1 MTLGIQDIVEVRAQI
16 TPRGAGGREFGRT
29 LLFTTDPTLDAGA
42 GRVRVFASM
51 DEVARTFAADS
62 GPYQAAQVYFSQVPY
77 PRNLVIGRWINT
89 RESARLTGG
98 IPRALE
104 QITGSPTVVR
114 GSGIVA
120 SLDTFHGRATVLTGA
135 GMVSDLVNFY
145 GRATVLTG
153 AGTVADLVNFHGRAT
168 VLTGA
173 GTVAD
178 LVNFHGRATV
188 LTGAGTVADL
198 VNFHGRATVLT
209 GTGTVADLVNF
220 HGRSTVLTGT
230 GTVADLVNFHGRSTV
245 LTGTGTVADLVNF
258 YGRATVLTGTGTV
271 ASLTTLQGI
280 TSGTVTFLGQTVTGL
295 DFSSDT
301 DLDGV
306 ASTLQAALRATS
318 ATSLDEVEVA
328 YDSTAS
334 AFVVTLPLDSS
345 TGVVPTASAAFT
357 GDDADELGLDTATIV
372 NGVDAIVSGT
382 VTFLSQSLT
391 GLDFSAVTDYDDVA
405 SVLQTA
411 LRATSSTDLDN
422 VEVAYDST
430 ASAFVVTLPL
440 DSSTGVVPT
449 ASAAFTG
456 TESDELGLDTATIVN
471 GVDAIV
477 SGTVTFL
484 SQSLTGLD
492 FSAVTDY
499 DDVASVLQTALRATS
514 STDLDNVEVDYDGSL
529 FVVTLPLD
537 SSGVVPTASAAFTG
551 DDADELGLDTATIIN
566 GVDAIK
572 SGTVTFL
579 SQTLTGLDFSSVTDY
594 DDVAST
600 LQAALRATS
609 STDLDNVEVAYDS
622 TASAFVVTL
631 PLDSSTGVV
640 PTASAAFTGT
650 ESDELGL
657 DTATIVNGV
666 DAIVSGT
673 VTFLSQSLTEL
684 DFSAVTDY
692 DDVASVLQ
700 TALRA
705 TSSTDLDNVE
715 VDYDGSLFVV
725 TLPLDSSGVVPTA
738 SAAFTGDDADELGL
752 DTATIVNGVDAIVSG
767 TVTFLS
773 QSLTGLDFSA
783 VTDYDDVASVLQDAL
798 RAASVTALA
807 SVEVAYQGGVFVVI
821 IPLDS
826 QGAATSVSGA
836 FTGDNADEL
845 GLDTATIVDGVS
857 SIQSGTVTFLSQTL
871 TGLDFSAVTDYDGVA
886 SALQTALRA
895 TSATS
900 LDEVEVAYD
909 SDASVFV
916 VTIPLDS
923 NGAATS
929 VSAAF
934 TGSESD
940 ELGLDTATIVD
951 GVSAIQSGSVTLL
964 DETFSGLD
972 FSSVTDYDDV
982 ASVLQTA
989 LRGATGT
996 TLDDVE
1002 VAYDSDASAFV
1013 VTIPLAADGSATAV
1027 TAAFTGATADE
1038 VGLDTVTIE
1047 DGIDTITVGS
1057 VTFHGASLTG
1067 LDLSSVAGYDDVA
1080 AVVQNALRGSSVA
1093 TLDAVEV
1100 EHDGSQFVLTLPLGL
1115 DGSATEVTE
1124 AFTGDTADELGL
1136 DTVDITAG
1144 VDGIGAG
1151 SLTWHGSSI
1160 SVDFTGAVSYD
1171 DVASTLQTA
1180 LRAVRAA
1187 ARADLRSATVEF
1199 DPVGFFRV
1207 RLGFDSTSGDPYA
1220 INGFMADDAQEP
1232 ASALGL
1238 DSTSGGGIVRGQAS
1252 EPIEDAMDAISG
1264 LDDGWY
1270 FVTVDSSITASA
1282 DLLSLS
1288 RWVQAKAHML
1298 ALDVVDEGVLT
1309 PNESTSLAAQL
1320 SALEQQRTFLVWSRT
1335 RDGKALSL
1343 AGRLSSVNFDGQNAL
1358 ITPKFKSL
1366 PGTTPDIVTTA
1377 QKEELDRKWVGYYTR
1392 FGPDA
1397 IFAEGWTQ
1405 AGDWID
1411 VRYWLDWITK
1421 AIQTEVYNLLR
1432 QHPTRVPQTAEGL
1445 ASIEAAIERVCEA
1458 GRRNGGIAP
1467 GRVSEAVANDIRLAS
1482 NNPAFEGFLP
1492 TGYLVVIGSIADQL
1506 QIDRDARRSPTIR
1519 VWLKGSGAM
1528 HHVTIGL
1535 VFTG

>member
-89 RESARLTGG
+89 REPARLTGG
-98 IPRALE
+98 SPSALE
-104 QITGSPTVVR
+104 QITGTPTVVR
-114 GSGIVA
+114 GSGTVA
-120 SLDTFHGRATVLTGA
+120 SLDTFHGRATVLTGT
-135 GMVSDLVNFY
+135 GMVADLVNFL

-153 AGTVADLVNFHGRAT
+153 T
-168 VLTGA
+168 
-173 GTVAD
+173 
-178 LVNFHGRATV
+178 
-188 LTGAGTVADL
+188 GTVADL

-220 HGRSTVLTGT
+220 HGRATVVTGT
-230 GTVADLVNFHGRSTV
+230 GTVADLVNFHGR
-245 LTGTGTVADLVNF
+245 
-258 YGRATVLTGTGTV
+258 ATVVTGTGTV

-280 TSGTVTFLGQTVTGL
+280 TSGTVTFLGQTLTGL

-306 ASTLQAALRATS
+306 ASTLQ
-318 ATSLDEVEVA
+318 
-328 YDSTAS
+328 
-334 AFVVTLPLDSS
+334 
-345 TGVVPTASAAFT
+345 
-357 GDDADELGLDTATIV
+357 
-372 NGVDAIVSGT
+372 
-382 VTFLSQSLT
+382 
-391 GLDFSAVTDYDDVA
+391 
-405 SVLQTA
+405 TA

-422 VEVAYDST
+422 A
-430 ASAFVVTLPL
+430 
-440 DSSTGVVPT
+440 
-449 ASAAFTG
+449 
-456 TESDELGLDTATIVN
+456 
-471 GVDAIV
+471 
-477 SGTVTFL
+477 
-484 SQSLTGLD
+484 
-492 FSAVTDY
+492 
-499 DDVASVLQTALRATS
+499 
-514 STDLDNVEVDYDGSL
+514 EVDYDSA
-529 FVVTLPLD
+529 
-537 SSGVVPTASAAFTG
+537 ASA
-551 DDADELGLDTATIIN
+551 
-566 GVDAIK
+566 
-572 SGTVTFL
+572 
-579 SQTLTGLDFSSVTDY
+579 
-594 DDVAST
+594 
-600 LQAALRATS
+600 
-609 STDLDNVEVAYDS
+609 
-622 TASAFVVTL
+622 
-631 PLDSSTGVV
+631 
-640 PTASAAFTGT
+640 
-650 ESDELGL
+650 
-657 DTATIVNGV
+657 
-666 DAIVSGT
+666 
-673 VTFLSQSLTEL
+673 
-684 DFSAVTDY
+684 
-692 DDVASVLQ
+692 
-700 TALRA
+700 
-705 TSSTDLDNVE
+705 
-715 VDYDGSLFVV
+715 FVV

-767 TVTFLS
+767 TVTFLGQTLTGLDFS
-773 QSLTGLDFSA
+773 GVTDYDGVASVLQTALRATSATSLDEVEVVYDGSVFVVTIPLDSSGAATSVSAAFTGDDSDELGLDTATIVNGVDAITSGTVTFLSETVTGLDFSGVTDYDGVASVLQTALRATSSTDLDNAEVDYDSAASAFVVTLPLDSSGVVPTASAAFTGTESDELGLDTATIVNGVDAIQSGSVTFLGQTVTGLDFSA
-783 VTDYDDVASVLQDAL
+783 VTDLDEVASVLQTELRGATGTTLDA
-798 RAASVTALA
+798 
-807 SVEVAYQGGVFVVI
+807 VEVDYDSDASVFVVI

-826 QGAATSVSGA
+826 QGAATSVSAA
-836 FTGDNADEL
+836 FTGD
-845 GLDTATIVDGVS
+845 TA
-857 SIQSGTVTFLSQTL
+857 
-871 TGLDFSAVTDYDGVA
+871 
-886 SALQTALRA
+886 
-895 TSATS
+895 
-900 LDEVEVAYD
+900 
-909 SDASVFV
+909 
-916 VTIPLDS
+916 
-923 NGAATS
+923 
-929 VSAAF
+929 
-934 TGSESD
+934 D

-972 FSSVTDYDDV
+972 FSAVTDYDDV
-982 ASVLQTA
+982 ASVLQDA
-989 LRGATGT
+989 LRAASVTS
-996 TLDDVE
+996 LASVE
-1002 VAYDSDASAFV
+1002 VAYQGGVFV
-1013 VTIPLAADGSATAV
+1013 VTIPLASNGAATSV
-1027 TAAFTGATADE
+1027 TAAFTGATAGE

-1047 DGIDTITVGS
+1047 DGIDTITAGS

-1067 LDLSSVAGYDDVA
+1067 LDFSSVAGYDDVA

-1100 EHDGSQFVLTLPLGL
+1100 GHDGSQFVLTLPLGL

-1160 SVDFTGAVSYD
+1160 SVDFTSADSYD

-1238 DSTSGGGIVRGQAS
+1238 DSTSGGGIVQGQAS

-1270 FVTVDSSITASA
+1270 FVTVDSSITTGA

-1288 RWVQAKAHML
+1288 RWVQTKAHML

-1335 RDGKALSL
+1335 RDNKALSL
-1343 AGRLSSVNFDGQNAL
+1343 AGRLSSVNFDGEDTL

-1366 PGTTPDIVTTA
+1366 PRTVSDIVTTA
-1377 QKEELDRKWVGYYTR
+1377 QKKELDRKWVGYYTR
-1392 FGPDA
+1392 FGSDA

-1421 AIQTEVYNLLR
+1421 AMQSEVYTLLR

-1467 GRVSEAVANDIRLAS
+1467 GRVSETVANDIRLAS
-1482 NNPAFEGFLP
+1482 NNPAFDGFLP
-1492 TGYLVVIGSIADQL
+1492 TGYLVAIGSIADQL

-1528 HHVTIGL
+1528 HHITIGL

>member
-16 TPRGAGGREFGRT
+16 EPRGAGGREFGRT
-29 LLFTTDPTLDAGA
+29 LLLTTDPTMDVGA
-42 GRVRVFASM
+42 GRVGVFTSM
-51 DEVARTFAADS
+51 DEVARTFTPGS

-89 RESARLTGG
+89 RESARLIGG
-98 IPRALE
+98 SPRALE
-104 QITGSPTVVR
+104 QIIGSPTVVR
-114 GSGIVA
+114 GSGTMA
-120 SLDTFHGRATVLTGA
+120 SLETFHGRATVLTG
-135 GMVSDLVNFY
+135 
-145 GRATVLTG
+145 T
-153 AGTVADLVNFHGRAT
+153 GTVADLVNFLGRAT
-168 VLTGA
+168 VLTG
-173 GTVAD
+173 T
-178 LVNFHGRATV
+178 
-188 LTGAGTVADL
+188 GTVADL

-220 HGRSTVLTGT
+220 HGRATVLTGT
-230 GTVADLVNFHGRSTV
+230 GTVADLGNFH
-245 LTGTGTVADLVNF
+245 
-258 YGRATVLTGTGTV
+258 GRATVLTGTGTV
-271 ASLTTLQGI
+271 ASLATLQAI
-280 TSGTVTFLGQTVTGL
+280 TSGTVTFLSQTVTGL

-306 ASTLQAALRATS
+306 ASTLQTALRATS
-318 ATSLDEVEVA
+318 STDLDNAEVT
-328 YDSTAS
+328 YDSAAS

-345 TGVVPTASAAFT
+345 
-357 GDDADELGLDTATIV
+357 
-372 NGVDAIVSGT
+372 
-382 VTFLSQSLT
+382 
-391 GLDFSAVTDYDDVA
+391 
-405 SVLQTA
+405 
-411 LRATSSTDLDN
+411 
-422 VEVAYDST
+422 
-430 ASAFVVTLPL
+430 
-440 DSSTGVVPT
+440 GVVPT

-471 GVDAIV
+471 GVDAIQ

-484 SQSLTGLD
+484 GQTLTGLD

-499 DDVASVLQTALRATS
+499 DGVASVLQTALRATS
-514 STDLDNVEVDYDGSL
+514 ATSLDEVEVVYDGSV
-529 FVVTLPLD
+529 FVVTIPLD
-537 SSGVVPTASAAFTG
+537 SSGAATSVSAAFTG
-551 DDADELGLDTATIIN
+551 DDADDLGLDTATIVN
-566 GVDAIK
+566 GVDAIQ

-579 SQTLTGLDFSSVTDY
+579 GQTLTGLDFSSVTDY
-594 DDVAST
+594 D
-600 LQAALRATS
+600 
-609 STDLDNVEVAYDS
+609 
-622 TASAFVVTL
+622 
-631 PLDSSTGVV
+631 G
-640 PTASAAFTGT
+640 
-650 ESDELGL
+650 
-657 DTATIVNGV
+657 
-666 DAIVSGT
+666 
-673 VTFLSQSLTEL
+673 
-684 DFSAVTDY
+684 
-692 DDVASVLQ
+692 VASVLQ

-705 TSSTDLDNVE
+705 TSATSLDEVE
-715 VDYDGSLFVV
+715 VVYDGTAFVV
-725 TLPLDSSGVVPTA
+725 TIPLDSSGAATSV
-738 SAAFTGDDADELGL
+738 SAAFTGDDADDLGL
-752 DTATIVNGVDAIVSG
+752 DTATIVDGVSAIQSG
-767 TVTFLS
+767 SVTFLS
-773 QSLTGLDFSA
+773 QTLTGLDFSA

-798 RAASVTALA
+798 RAASVAALA

-826 QGAATSVSGA
+826 QGAATSVSAA

-857 SIQSGTVTFLSQTL
+857 AIQSGTVTFLSQTL

-886 SALQTALRA
+886 A
-895 TSATS
+895 
-900 LDEVEVAYD
+900 
-909 SDASVFV
+909 
-916 VTIPLDS
+916 
-923 NGAATS
+923 
-929 VSAAF
+929 
-934 TGSESD
+934 
-940 ELGLDTATIVD
+940 
-951 GVSAIQSGSVTLL
+951 
-964 DETFSGLD
+964 
-972 FSSVTDYDDV
+972 
-982 ASVLQTA
+982 VLQTA

-996 TLDDVE
+996 TLDAVE
-1002 VAYDSDASAFV
+1002 VSYDSGASAFV

-1047 DGIDTITVGS
+1047 DGIDTITAGS
-1057 VTFHGASLTG
+1057 VTFHGASLAG

-1115 DGSATEVTE
+1115 DGSATEVSGP
-1124 AFTGDTADELGL
+1124 FTGEHADELGL

-1160 SVDFTGAVSYD
+1160 PVDFTGADSYD

-1207 RLGFDSTSGDPYA
+1207 RLGFDSTSGDPYG

-1238 DSTSGGGIVRGQAS
+1238 DSISGGGIVQGQAS

-1270 FVTVDSSITASA
+1270 FVTVDSSITTGA

-1288 RWVQAKAHML
+1288 RWVQTKAHML

-1335 RDGKALSL
+1335 RDNKSLSL
-1343 AGRLSSVNFDGQNAL
+1343 AGRLSSVNFDRQNTL

-1366 PGTTPDIVTTA
+1366 PGTTPDIVTTS

-1411 VRYWLDWITK
+1411 VRYWLDWIIS
-1421 AIQTEVYNLLR
+1421 AIQDEVYNLLR

-1445 ASIEAAIERVCEA
+1445 SSIEAAIERVCEA
-1458 GRRNGGIAP
+1458 GRRNGGLAP
-1467 GRVSEAVANDIRLAS
+1467 GRVSETVANDIRLAI
-1482 NNPAFEGFLP
+1482 NNPDFDGFL
-1492 TGYLVVIGSIADQL
+1492 TRGYLVVVGSIADQL
-1506 QIDRDARRSPTIR
+1506 EQDRNARKAPPAR
-1519 VWLKGSGAM
+1519 VWITGSGAM
-1528 HHVTIGL
+1528 HSATIILTFAG
-1535 VFTG
+1535 

>member
-29 LLFTTDPTLDAGA
+29 LLLTTDPTLDAGA
-42 GRVRVFASM
+42 GRVGVFASM

-89 RESARLTGG
+89 REPARLTGG

-114 GSGIVA
+114 SSGTVA
-120 SLDTFHGRATVLTGA
+120 SLDT
-135 GMVSDLVNFY
+135 
-145 GRATVLTG
+145 
-153 AGTVADLVNFHGRAT
+153 
-168 VLTGA
+168 
-173 GTVAD
+173 
-178 LVNFHGRATV
+178 
-188 LTGAGTVADL
+188 
-198 VNFHGRATVLT
+198 FHGRATVLT

-220 HGRSTVLTGT
+220 HGR
-230 GTVADLVNFHGRSTV
+230 
-245 LTGTGTVADLVNF
+245 
-258 YGRATVLTGTGTV
+258 ATVVTGTGTV

-280 TSGTVTFLGQTVTGL
+280 TNGTVTFLSQTVTGL

-306 ASTLQAALRATS
+306 ASTLQTALRATS
-318 ATSLDEVEVA
+318 ETDLDNVEVT
-328 YDSTAS
+328 YDSAAS

-345 TGVVPTASAAFT
+345 TGVVPT
-357 GDDADELGLDTATIV
+357 V
-372 NGVDAIVSGT
+372 
-382 VTFLSQSLT
+382 
-391 GLDFSAVTDYDDVA
+391 
-405 SVLQTA
+405 
-411 LRATSSTDLDN
+411 
-422 VEVAYDST
+422 
-430 ASAFVVTLPL
+430 
-440 DSSTGVVPT
+440 
-449 ASAAFTG
+449 SAAFTG

-477 SGTVTFL
+477 SGSVTFL
-484 SQSLTGLD
+484 S
-492 FSAVTDY
+492 
-499 DDVASVLQTALRATS
+499 
-514 STDLDNVEVDYDGSL
+514 E
-529 FVVTLPLD
+529 
-537 SSGVVPTASAAFTG
+537 
-551 DDADELGLDTATIIN
+551 
-566 GVDAIK
+566 
-572 SGTVTFL
+572 TV
-579 SQTLTGLDFSSVTDY
+579 TGLDFSSVTDL
-594 DDVAST
+594 DDVA
-600 LQAALRATS
+600 
-609 STDLDNVEVAYDS
+609 
-622 TASAFVVTL
+622 
-631 PLDSSTGVV
+631 P
-640 PTASAAFTGT
+640 
-650 ESDELGL
+650 
-657 DTATIVNGV
+657 
-666 DAIVSGT
+666 
-673 VTFLSQSLTEL
+673 
-684 DFSAVTDY
+684 
-692 DDVASVLQ
+692 VLQ
-700 TALRA
+700 TALR
-705 TSSTDLDNVE
+705 E
-715 VDYDGSLFVV
+715 
-725 TLPLDSSGVVPTA
+725 
-738 SAAFTGDDADELGL
+738 
-752 DTATIVNGVDAIVSG
+752 
-767 TVTFLS
+767 
-773 QSLTGLDFSA
+773 
-783 VTDYDDVASVLQDAL
+783 
-798 RAASVTALA
+798 
-807 SVEVAYQGGVFVVI
+807 
-821 IPLDS
+821 
-826 QGAATSVSGA
+826 
-836 FTGDNADEL
+836 
-845 GLDTATIVDGVS
+845 
-857 SIQSGTVTFLSQTL
+857 
-871 TGLDFSAVTDYDGVA
+871 
-886 SALQTALRA
+886 
-895 TSATS
+895 
-900 LDEVEVAYD
+900 
-909 SDASVFV
+909 
-916 VTIPLDS
+916 
-923 NGAATS
+923 
-929 VSAAF
+929 
-934 TGSESD
+934 
-940 ELGLDTATIVD
+940 
-951 GVSAIQSGSVTLL
+951 
-964 DETFSGLD
+964 
-972 FSSVTDYDDV
+972 
-982 ASVLQTA
+982 
-989 LRGATGT
+989 ATGT
-996 TLDDVE
+996 TLDAVE

-1047 DGIDTITVGS
+1047 DGIDTITAGS

-1067 LDLSSVAGYDDVA
+1067 LDFSSVAGYDDVA

-1115 DGSATEVTE
+1115 DGSATEVSGP
-1124 AFTGDTADELGL
+1124 FTGEHADELGL

-1160 SVDFTGAVSYD
+1160 PVDFTGADSYD
-1171 DVASTLQTA
+1171 HVASTLQTA

-1199 DPVGFFRV
+1199 DPVGVFRV

-1220 INGFMADDAQEP
+1220 IDGFMADDAQEP

-1238 DSTSGGGIVRGQAS
+1238 DSTSGGGIVQGQAS

-1270 FVTVDSSITASA
+1270 FVTVDSSITTGA

-1288 RWVQAKAHML
+1288 QWVQTKTHML

-1335 RDGKALSL
+1335 RDSKALSL

-1467 GRVSEAVANDIRLAS
+1467 GRVSEAVANNIRLAT
-1482 NNPAFEGFLP
+1482 NNPAFDGFLP
-1492 TGYLVVIGSIADQL
+1492 TGYLVAIGSIADQL
-1506 QIDRDARRSPTIR
+1506 QIHRDARRSPTIR

>member
-1 MTLGIQDIVEVRAQI
+1 MTLSIQDIVEVRAQI

-29 LLFTTDPTLDAGA
+29 LLLTTDPTLDAAA

-51 DEVARTFAADS
+51 DEVARTFAAGS

-104 QITGSPTVVR
+104 QITGSPTVVI
-114 GSGIVA
+114 GTGTVA
-120 SLDTFHGRATVLTGA
+120 SLDTFHGRATVLIGGSPASLET
-135 GMVSDLVNFY
+135 FH
-145 GRATVLTG
+145 GRATVMTG
-153 AGTVADLVNFHGRAT
+153 TGTVADLVNFHGRAT
-168 VLTGA
+168 VVTGT
-173 GTVAD
+173 GTVVD

-188 LTGAGTVADL
+188 V
-198 VNFHGRATVLT
+198 
-209 GTGTVADLVNF
+209 
-220 HGRSTVLTGT
+220 
-230 GTVADLVNFHGRSTV
+230 
-245 LTGTGTVADLVNF
+245 
-258 YGRATVLTGTGTV
+258 TGTGTV

-280 TSGTVTFLGQTVTGL
+280 TSGTVTFLSETVTGL
-295 DFSSDT
+295 DFSGDT
-301 DLDGV
+301 DYDGV
-306 ASTLQAALRATS
+306 ASTLQTALRATS
-318 ATSLDEVEVA
+318 STDLDSVEVD
-328 YDSTAS
+328 YDSAAS

-357 GDDADELGLDTATIV
+357 GSESDELGLDTATIV

-382 VTFLSQSLT
+382 VTFLSQTLT
-391 GLDFSAVTDYDDVA
+391 GLDFSAVTDYDGVAAVVQTALRATSSTDLDNAEVTYDSASSVFVVIIPLDSQGAATSVSAAFTGDDADELGLDTATIVNGVDAITAGTVTFLNQTVTGLDFSDVTDYDDVA

-422 VEVAYDST
+422 AEVTHDGAG
-430 ASAFVVTLPL
+430 FVVTLPL

-471 GVDAIV
+471 GVDTIV
-477 SGTVTFL
+477 SGNVTFL
-484 SQSLTGLD
+484 SETVTGLD

-499 DDVASVLQTALRATS
+499 D
-514 STDLDNVEVDYDGSL
+514 E
-529 FVVTLPLD
+529 
-537 SSGVVPTASAAFTG
+537 
-551 DDADELGLDTATIIN
+551 
-566 GVDAIK
+566 
-572 SGTVTFL
+572 
-579 SQTLTGLDFSSVTDY
+579 
-594 DDVAST
+594 
-600 LQAALRATS
+600 
-609 STDLDNVEVAYDS
+609 
-622 TASAFVVTL
+622 
-631 PLDSSTGVV
+631 
-640 PTASAAFTGT
+640 
-650 ESDELGL
+650 
-657 DTATIVNGV
+657 
-666 DAIVSGT
+666 
-673 VTFLSQSLTEL
+673 
-684 DFSAVTDY
+684 
-692 DDVASVLQ
+692 
-700 TALRA
+700 
-705 TSSTDLDNVE
+705 
-715 VDYDGSLFVV
+715 
-725 TLPLDSSGVVPTA
+725 
-738 SAAFTGDDADELGL
+738 
-752 DTATIVNGVDAIVSG
+752 
-767 TVTFLS
+767 
-773 QSLTGLDFSA
+773 
-783 VTDYDDVASVLQDAL
+783 
-798 RAASVTALA
+798 
-807 SVEVAYQGGVFVVI
+807 
-821 IPLDS
+821 
-826 QGAATSVSGA
+826 
-836 FTGDNADEL
+836 
-845 GLDTATIVDGVS
+845 
-857 SIQSGTVTFLSQTL
+857 
-871 TGLDFSAVTDYDGVA
+871 
-886 SALQTALRA
+886 
-895 TSATS
+895 
-900 LDEVEVAYD
+900 
-909 SDASVFV
+909 
-916 VTIPLDS
+916 
-923 NGAATS
+923 
-929 VSAAF
+929 
-934 TGSESD
+934 
-940 ELGLDTATIVD
+940 
-951 GVSAIQSGSVTLL
+951 
-964 DETFSGLD
+964 
-972 FSSVTDYDDV
+972 V

-996 TLDDVE
+996 TLDAVE

-1027 TAAFTGATADE
+1027 IAAFTGATADE

-1047 DGIDTITVGS
+1047 DGIDTITAGS

-1067 LDLSSVAGYDDVA
+1067 LDFSSVAGYDDVA

-1160 SVDFTGAVSYD
+1160 SVDFTGADSYD

-1238 DSTSGGGIVRGQAS
+1238 DSASGGGIVQGQAS

-1270 FVTVDSSITASA
+1270 FVTVDSSITTGA
-1282 DLLSLS
+1282 DLLSLA
-1288 RWVQAKAHML
+1288 RWVQTKAHML

-1335 RDGKALSL
+1335 RDNKALSL
-1343 AGRLSSVNFDGQNAL
+1343 AGRLSSVNFDGEDTL

-1366 PGTTPDIVTTA
+1366 PRTVSDIVTTA
-1377 QKEELDRKWVGYYTR
+1377 QKKELDRKWVGYYTR

-1421 AIQTEVYNLLR
+1421 AMQSEVYTLLR

-1467 GRVSEAVANDIRLAS
+1467 GRVSETVANDIRLAI
-1482 NNPAFEGFLP
+1482 NNPDFDGFL
-1492 TGYLVVIGSIADQL
+1492 TRGYLVVVGSIADQL
-1506 QIDRDARRSPTIR
+1506 EQVRNARKAPPAR
-1519 VWLKGSGAM
+1519 VWITGSGAM
-1528 HHVTIGL
+1528 HSATIILTFAG
-1535 VFTG
+1535 

>member
-1 MTLGIQDIVEVRAQI
+1 MTLSIQDIVEVRAQI

-29 LLFTTDPTLDAGA
+29 LLLTTDPTLDAAA
-42 GRVRVFASM
+42 GRVRIFASM

-98 IPRALE
+98 SPRALE

-114 GSGIVA
+114 GSGTVA
-120 SLDTFHGRATVLTGA
+120 SLDMFHGRATVLTG
-135 GMVSDLVNFY
+135 
-145 GRATVLTG
+145 T
-153 AGTVADLVNFHGRAT
+153 
-168 VLTGA
+168 
-173 GTVAD
+173 
-178 LVNFHGRATV
+178 
-188 LTGAGTVADL
+188 GTVADL

-220 HGRSTVLTGT
+220 HGRATVVTGT
-230 GTVADLVNFHGRSTV
+230 GTVADLVNFHGR
-245 LTGTGTVADLVNF
+245 
-258 YGRATVLTGTGTV
+258 ATVVTGTGTV

-306 ASTLQAALRATS
+306 ASTLQTALRATS
-318 ATSLDEVEVA
+318 ATDLDNVEVA
-328 YDSTAS
+328 YDSAAS
-334 AFVVTLPLDSS
+334 AFVVTIPLAADGSA
-345 TGVVPTASAAFT
+345 TAVTAAFT

-382 VTFLSQSLT
+382 VTFLSQTVT
-391 GLDFSAVTDYDDVA
+391 GLDFSAVTDLDDVA

-411 LRATSSTDLDN
+411 LRATSATSLDE
-422 VEVAYDST
+422 VEVVYDGT
-430 ASAFVVTLPL
+430 AFVVTIPL
-440 DSSTGVVPT
+440 ASNGAATSV
-449 ASAAFTG
+449 SAAFTG
-456 TESDELGLDTATIVN
+456 SESDELGLDTATIVN

-477 SGTVTFL
+477 SGSVTFL
-484 SQSLTGLD
+484 S
-492 FSAVTDY
+492 
-499 DDVASVLQTALRATS
+499 
-514 STDLDNVEVDYDGSL
+514 E
-529 FVVTLPLD
+529 
-537 SSGVVPTASAAFTG
+537 
-551 DDADELGLDTATIIN
+551 
-566 GVDAIK
+566 
-572 SGTVTFL
+572 TV
-579 SQTLTGLDFSSVTDY
+579 TGLDFSSVTDY
-594 DDVAST
+594 DGVASV
-600 LQAALRATS
+600 LQTALRAIS
-609 STDLDNVEVAYDS
+609 STDLDNVEIVYDS
-622 TASAFVVTL
+622 AASVFVVTI
-631 PLDSSTGVV
+631 PLASNGAATSV
-640 PTASAAFTGT
+640 SAAFTGS

-666 DAIVSGT
+666 DAIQSG
-673 VTFLSQSLTEL
+673 S
-684 DFSAVTDY
+684 
-692 DDVASVLQ
+692 
-700 TALRA
+700 
-705 TSSTDLDNVE
+705 
-715 VDYDGSLFVV
+715 V
-725 TLPLDSSGVVPTA
+725 TLLDETFSS
-738 SAAFTGDDADELGL
+738 
-752 DTATIVNGVDAIVSG
+752 
-767 TVTFLS
+767 
-773 QSLTGLDFSA
+773 LDFSA

-836 FTGDNADEL
+836 FAGDDADEL
-845 GLDTATIVDGVS
+845 GLDTAAIVDGVS
-857 SIQSGTVTFLSQTL
+857 AIQSGTVTFLSQTL
-871 TGLDFSAVTDYDGVA
+871 T
-886 SALQTALRA
+886 
-895 TSATS
+895 S
-900 LDEVEVAYD
+900 LD
-909 SDASVFV
+909 
-916 VTIPLDS
+916 L
-923 NGAATS
+923 
-929 VSAAF
+929 SA
-934 TGSESD
+934 
-940 ELGLDTATIVD
+940 
-951 GVSAIQSGSVTLL
+951 
-964 DETFSGLD
+964 
-972 FSSVTDYDDV
+972 VTDYDDV

-996 TLDDVE
+996 TLDAVE
-1002 VAYDSDASAFV
+1002 VAYDSAASAFV

-1047 DGIDTITVGS
+1047 DGIDTITAGS

-1067 LDLSSVAGYDDVA
+1067 LDFSSVAGYDDVA
-1080 AVVQNALRGSSVA
+1080 AMVQNALRGSSIA

-1115 DGSATEVTE
+1115 DGFATEVSGP
-1124 AFTGDTADELGL
+1124 FTGEHADELGL
-1136 DTVDITAG
+1136 DTIDITAG
-1144 VDGIGAG
+1144 VDGIGSG
-1151 SLTWHGSSI
+1151 SLTWQGYTI
-1160 SVDFTGAVSYD
+1160 SGLDFTGAASYD

-1180 LRAVRAA
+1180 LRAVTASG
-1187 ARADLRSATVEF
+1187 RADLRSASVEY
-1199 DPVGFFRV
+1199 DPADFFRAS
-1207 RLGFDSTSGDPYA
+1207 LGFRTNGDPYT
-1220 INGFMADDAQEP
+1220 INGFKVDVAQGA

-1238 DSTSGGGIVRGQAS
+1238 DNASGSSIDPGHAS
-1252 EPIEDAMDAISG
+1252 ETIGEAMDVISG

-1270 FVTVDSSITASA
+1270 FVTVDSSITTSA

-1288 RWVQAKAHML
+1288 RWVQAKVHML

-1335 RDGKALSL
+1335 RDSKALSL
-1343 AGRLSSVNFDGQNAL
+1343 AGRLSSVNFEGQNTL

-1366 PGTTPDIVTTA
+1366 PGTSPDIVTTA
-1377 QKEELDRKWVGYYTR
+1377 HKGELDRKWVGYYTR

-1421 AIQTEVYNLLR
+1421 AMQTEVYTLLR

-1467 GRVSEAVANDIRLAS
+1467 GQVSETVSNDIRLAS
-1482 NNPAFEGFLP
+1482 NNPAFDGFLP

>member
-29 LLFTTDPTLDAGA
+29 LLLTTDPTLDAGA

-51 DEVARTFAADS
+51 DEVARTFTPGS
-62 GPYQAAQVYFSQVPY
+62 GSYQAAQVYFSQVPY

-98 IPRALE
+98 SPRALE

-114 GSGIVA
+114 GSGTVA
-120 SLDTFHGRATVLTGA
+120 SLETFYGRATVLTGT
-135 GMVSDLVNFY
+135 GMVADLVNFH
-145 GRATVLTG
+145 GRVTVLTG

-168 VLTGA
+168 V
-173 GTVAD
+173 V
-178 LVNFHGRATV
+178 
-188 LTGAGTVADL
+188 
-198 VNFHGRATVLT
+198 
-209 GTGTVADLVNF
+209 
-220 HGRSTVLTGT
+220 
-230 GTVADLVNFHGRSTV
+230 
-245 LTGTGTVADLVNF
+245 TGTGTVADLVNF

-271 ASLTTLQGI
+271 ADLVNFHGRATVLTGTGMVADLVNFLGRATVVTGTGTVASLTTLQGI
-280 TSGTVTFLGQTVTGL
+280 TSGTVTFLGQTLTGL

-306 ASTLQAALRATS
+306 ASTLQTALRATS
-318 ATSLDEVEVA
+318 ATDLDNVEVDYDSTASAFVVTIPLDSNGAATSVSAAFTGSESDELGLDTATIVDGVDAIVSGTVTFLGQTVTGLDFSSVTDYDDVASTLQTALRATSATDLDNVEVA
-328 YDSTAS
+328 YDSAAS

-382 VTFLSQSLT
+382 VTFLSQTVT
-391 GLDFSAVTDYDDVA
+391 GLDFSAVTDLDDVA

-411 LRATSSTDLDN
+411 LRATSATSLDE
-422 VEVAYDST
+422 VEVVYDG
-430 ASAFVVTLPL
+430 SAFVVTLPL
-440 DSSTGVVPT
+440 DSSGVVPT

-471 GVDAIV
+471 GVDAI
-477 SGTVTFL
+477 
-484 SQSLTGLD
+484 
-492 FSAVTDY
+492 
-499 DDVASVLQTALRATS
+499 
-514 STDLDNVEVDYDGSL
+514 
-529 FVVTLPLD
+529 
-537 SSGVVPTASAAFTG
+537 
-551 DDADELGLDTATIIN
+551 
-566 GVDAIK
+566 
-572 SGTVTFL
+572 
-579 SQTLTGLDFSSVTDY
+579 
-594 DDVAST
+594 
-600 LQAALRATS
+600 
-609 STDLDNVEVAYDS
+609 
-622 TASAFVVTL
+622 
-631 PLDSSTGVV
+631 
-640 PTASAAFTGT
+640 
-650 ESDELGL
+650 
-657 DTATIVNGV
+657 
-666 DAIVSGT
+666 
-673 VTFLSQSLTEL
+673 
-684 DFSAVTDY
+684 
-692 DDVASVLQ
+692 
-700 TALRA
+700 
-705 TSSTDLDNVE
+705 
-715 VDYDGSLFVV
+715 
-725 TLPLDSSGVVPTA
+725 
-738 SAAFTGDDADELGL
+738 
-752 DTATIVNGVDAIVSG
+752 
-767 TVTFLS
+767 
-773 QSLTGLDFSA
+773 
-783 VTDYDDVASVLQDAL
+783 
-798 RAASVTALA
+798 
-807 SVEVAYQGGVFVVI
+807 
-821 IPLDS
+821 
-826 QGAATSVSGA
+826 
-836 FTGDNADEL
+836 
-845 GLDTATIVDGVS
+845 
-857 SIQSGTVTFLSQTL
+857 QSGTVTFLSQTL
-871 TGLDFSAVTDYDGVA
+871 TSLDFSAVTDYDGVA
-886 SALQTALRA
+886 STLQTALRA
-895 TSATS
+895 ISSTD
-900 LDEVEVAYD
+900 LDNVEVVYD
-909 SDASVFV
+909 SAASVFV

-951 GVSAIQSGSVTLL
+951 GVDAIQSGSVTLL
-964 DETFSGLD
+964 GETFSGLD
-972 FSSVTDYDDV
+972 FSAVTDYDDV
-982 ASVLQTA
+982 ASVLQAALRAASVTALASVEVAYQGGVFVVIIPLDSQGAATSVSAAFTGTESDELGLDTATIVDGVSAIQSGTVTFLSQTLTGLDFSVVTDYDDVAAVLQTA
-989 LRGATGT
+989 LRGATDT
-996 TLDDVE
+996 TLDAVE

-1027 TAAFTGATADE
+1027 IAAFTGATADE

-1047 DGIDTITVGS
+1047 DGIDTITAGS

-1067 LDLSSVAGYDDVA
+1067 LDFSSVAGYDDVA
-1080 AVVQNALRGSSVA
+1080 TVVKGALRGSSVA

-1100 EHDGSQFVLTLPLGL
+1100 YHDGSQFVLTLPLGL
-1115 DGSATEVTE
+1115 DGSATEVSGP
-1124 AFTGDTADELGL
+1124 FTGEHADELGL

-1151 SLTWHGSSI
+1151 SLTWQGYTI
-1160 SVDFTGAVSYD
+1160 SGLDFTGAASYD

-1180 LRAVRAA
+1180 LRAVTASG
-1187 ARADLRSATVEF
+1187 RADLRSASVEY
-1199 DPVGFFRV
+1199 DPADFFRAS
-1207 RLGFDSTSGDPYA
+1207 LGFRTNGDPYP
-1220 INGFMADDAQEP
+1220 INGFKVDVAQGA

-1238 DSTSGGGIVRGQAS
+1238 DNASGGSIDPGHAS
-1252 EPIEDAMDAISG
+1252 ETIGEAMDVISG

-1270 FVTVDSSITASA
+1270 FVTVDSSITTGA

-1288 RWVQAKAHML
+1288 RWVQAKVHML

-1335 RDGKALSL
+1335 RDSKALSL
-1343 AGRLSSVNFDGQNAL
+1343 AGRLSSVNFEGQNAL

-1366 PGTTPDIVTTA
+1366 PGTVSDIVTTA

-1405 AGDWID
+1405 SGDWID

-1421 AIQTEVYNLLR
+1421 AMQSEVYNLLR

-1467 GRVSEAVANDIRLAS
+1467 GRVSEAVANNIRLAT

-1492 TGYLVVIGSIADQL
+1492 TGYLVAIGSIADQL
-1506 QIDRDARRSPTIR
+1506 QIHRDARRSPTIR

-1528 HHVTIGL
+1528 HHITIGL

>member
-29 LLFTTDPTLDAGA
+29 LLLTTDPTLDAGA

-51 DEVARTFAADS
+51 DEVARTFTPGSD
-62 GPYQAAQVYFSQVPY
+62 PYQAAQVYFSQVPY
-77 PRNLVIGRWINT
+77 PRNLVIGRWVDT
-89 RESARLTGG
+89 SEPAQLTGG
-98 IPRALE
+98 VPPPLE
-104 QITGSPTVVR
+104 EITGRPTVLTG
-114 GSGIVA
+114 GSPA
-120 SLDTFHGRATVLTGA
+120 SLDT
-135 GMVSDLVNFY
+135 
-145 GRATVLTG
+145 
-153 AGTVADLVNFHGRAT
+153 
-168 VLTGA
+168 
-173 GTVAD
+173 
-178 LVNFHGRATV
+178 
-188 LTGAGTVADL
+188 
-198 VNFHGRATVLT
+198 FHGRATVLT

-220 HGRSTVLTGT
+220 YGRAASLTGT
-230 GTVADLVNFHGRSTV
+230 GTVADLVNFHGRATV
-245 LTGTGTVADLVNF
+245 VTGAGTVADLVNFHGRATVVTGEGTVADLVNLHGRATVVTGTGTVADLVNF
-258 YGRATVLTGTGTV
+258 HGRATVVTGTGTVADLVNFHGRATVVTGTGTV

-280 TSGTVTFLGQTVTGL
+280 TSGTVTFLGETVTGL

-318 ATSLDEVEVA
+318 
-328 YDSTAS
+328 
-334 AFVVTLPLDSS
+334 
-345 TGVVPTASAAFT
+345 
-357 GDDADELGLDTATIV
+357 
-372 NGVDAIVSGT
+372 
-382 VTFLSQSLT
+382 
-391 GLDFSAVTDYDDVA
+391 
-405 SVLQTA
+405 
-411 LRATSSTDLDN
+411 
-422 VEVAYDST
+422 
-430 ASAFVVTLPL
+430 
-440 DSSTGVVPT
+440 
-449 ASAAFTG
+449 
-456 TESDELGLDTATIVN
+456 
-471 GVDAIV
+471 
-477 SGTVTFL
+477 
-484 SQSLTGLD
+484 
-492 FSAVTDY
+492 
-499 DDVASVLQTALRATS
+499 
-514 STDLDNVEVDYDGSL
+514 STDLDNVEVDYD
-529 FVVTLPLD
+529 
-537 SSGVVPTASAAFTG
+537 
-551 DDADELGLDTATIIN
+551 
-566 GVDAIK
+566 
-572 SGTVTFL
+572 
-579 SQTLTGLDFSSVTDY
+579 
-594 DDVAST
+594 
-600 LQAALRATS
+600 
-609 STDLDNVEVAYDS
+609 S
-622 TASAFVVTL
+622 TASA
-631 PLDSSTGVV
+631 
-640 PTASAAFTGT
+640 
-650 ESDELGL
+650 
-657 DTATIVNGV
+657 
-666 DAIVSGT
+666 
-673 VTFLSQSLTEL
+673 
-684 DFSAVTDY
+684 
-692 DDVASVLQ
+692 
-700 TALRA
+700 
-705 TSSTDLDNVE
+705 
-715 VDYDGSLFVV
+715 FVV

-773 QSLTGLDFSA
+773 QTLTSLDFSAVTDYDDVASVLQTALRATSSTDLDNVEVDYDSTASAFVVTLPLDSSGVVPTASAAFTGDDADELGLDTATIVNGVDAIVSGTVTFLSQTLTGLDFSAVTDLDDVASVLQTALRATSATSLDEVEVVYDGSVFVVTLPLDSSGAATSVSAAFTGTESDELGLDTATIVNGVDAITAGTVTFLSETVTGLDFSAVTDYDGVASVLQTALRGSSATSLDEVEVAYDGSVFVVTLPLDSSGVVPTASAAFTGTESDELGLDTATIVNGVDAIVSGSVTFLGQTLSGLDFSSVTDYDEVASVLQTALRAISSTDLDNVEVVYDSAASVFVVTIPLASNGAATSVSAAFTGSESDELGLDTATIVDGVSAIQSGTVTLLDETFSGLDFSA

-826 QGAATSVSGA
+826 QGAATSVSAA
-836 FTGDNADEL
+836 FTGTESDEL

-857 SIQSGTVTFLSQTL
+857 AIQSGTVTFLSQTL
-871 TGLDFSAVTDYDGVA
+871 TGLDFSAVTDYD
-886 SALQTALRA
+886 
-895 TSATS
+895 
-900 LDEVEVAYD
+900 
-909 SDASVFV
+909 
-916 VTIPLDS
+916 
-923 NGAATS
+923 
-929 VSAAF
+929 
-934 TGSESD
+934 
-940 ELGLDTATIVD
+940 
-951 GVSAIQSGSVTLL
+951 
-964 DETFSGLD
+964 
-972 FSSVTDYDDV
+972 DV
-982 ASVLQTA
+982 AAVLQTA

-996 TLDDVE
+996 TLDAVE

-1047 DGIDTITVGS
+1047 DGIDTITAGS

-1067 LDLSSVAGYDDVA
+1067 LDFSSVAGYDDVA

-1115 DGSATEVTE
+1115 DGSATEVSGP
-1124 AFTGDTADELGL
+1124 FTGEHADELGL
-1136 DTVDITAG
+1136 GTVEITTG

-1160 SVDFTGAVSYD
+1160 PVDFTGADSYD

-1238 DSTSGGGIVRGQAS
+1238 DSTSGGGIVQGQAS

-1270 FVTVDSSITASA
+1270 FVTVDSSITTGA

-1335 RDGKALSL
+1335 RDNKALSL
-1343 AGRLSSVNFDGQNAL
+1343 AGRLSSVNFDGQNTL

-1366 PGTTPDIVTTA
+1366 PRTVSDIVTTA
-1377 QKEELDRKWVGYYTR
+1377 QKKELDRKWVGYYTR

-1421 AIQTEVYNLLR
+1421 AMQTEVYTLLR

-1467 GRVSEAVANDIRLAS
+1467 GRVSEAVANDIRLAI
-1482 NNPAFEGFLP
+1482 NNPTFDGFLA
-1492 TGYLVVIGSIADQL
+1492 TGYLVAIGSIADQL
-1506 QIDRDARRSPTIR
+1506 QIHRDARRSPTIR
-1519 VWLKGSGAM
+1519 VWLKGSGAI
-1528 HHVTIGL
+1528 HHITIGL

>member
-1 MTLGIQDIVEVRAQI
+1 MTLGIQDIVEVKAQI
-16 TPRGAGGREFGRT
+16 APRGAGGREFGRT

-98 IPRALE
+98 SPRALE

-114 GSGIVA
+114 GSGTVA
-120 SLDTFHGRATVLTGA
+120 SLDT
-135 GMVSDLVNFY
+135 
-145 GRATVLTG
+145 
-153 AGTVADLVNFHGRAT
+153 
-168 VLTGA
+168 
-173 GTVAD
+173 
-178 LVNFHGRATV
+178 
-188 LTGAGTVADL
+188 
-198 VNFHGRATVLT
+198 FHGRATVLT
-209 GTGTVADLVNF
+209 GTGTVADLVYF
-220 HGRSTVLTGT
+220 YGRATSLTGT
-230 GTVADLVNFHGRSTV
+230 GTVADLVNFHGRATS

-258 YGRATVLTGTGTV
+258 HGRATVVTGTGTVADLVNFHGRATVVTGTGTV

-280 TSGTVTFLGQTVTGL
+280 TSGTVTFLSQTVTGL

-306 ASTLQAALRATS
+306 ASTLQ
-318 ATSLDEVEVA
+318 
-328 YDSTAS
+328 
-334 AFVVTLPLDSS
+334 
-345 TGVVPTASAAFT
+345 
-357 GDDADELGLDTATIV
+357 
-372 NGVDAIVSGT
+372 
-382 VTFLSQSLT
+382 
-391 GLDFSAVTDYDDVA
+391 
-405 SVLQTA
+405 
-411 LRATSSTDLDN
+411 
-422 VEVAYDST
+422 
-430 ASAFVVTLPL
+430 
-440 DSSTGVVPT
+440 
-449 ASAAFTG
+449 
-456 TESDELGLDTATIVN
+456 
-471 GVDAIV
+471 
-477 SGTVTFL
+477 
-484 SQSLTGLD
+484 
-492 FSAVTDY
+492 
-499 DDVASVLQTALRATS
+499 TALRATS
-514 STDLDNVEVDYDGSL
+514 STDLDNVEVDYD
-529 FVVTLPLD
+529 
-537 SSGVVPTASAAFTG
+537 
-551 DDADELGLDTATIIN
+551 
-566 GVDAIK
+566 
-572 SGTVTFL
+572 
-579 SQTLTGLDFSSVTDY
+579 
-594 DDVAST
+594 
-600 LQAALRATS
+600 
-609 STDLDNVEVAYDS
+609 S
-622 TASAFVVTL
+622 TASA
-631 PLDSSTGVV
+631 
-640 PTASAAFTGT
+640 
-650 ESDELGL
+650 
-657 DTATIVNGV
+657 
-666 DAIVSGT
+666 
-673 VTFLSQSLTEL
+673 
-684 DFSAVTDY
+684 
-692 DDVASVLQ
+692 
-700 TALRA
+700 
-705 TSSTDLDNVE
+705 
-715 VDYDGSLFVV
+715 FVV

-752 DTATIVNGVDAIVSG
+752 DTATIVNGVDAIK
-767 TVTFLS
+767 
-773 QSLTGLDFSA
+773 
-783 VTDYDDVASVLQDAL
+783 
-798 RAASVTALA
+798 
-807 SVEVAYQGGVFVVI
+807 
-821 IPLDS
+821 
-826 QGAATSVSGA
+826 
-836 FTGDNADEL
+836 
-845 GLDTATIVDGVS
+845 
-857 SIQSGTVTFLSQTL
+857 SGTVTFLSQTL
-871 TGLDFSAVTDYDGVA
+871 TGLDFSAVTDYGDVA
-886 SALQTALRA
+886 SVLQTALRA
-895 TSATS
+895 TSSTDLDNVGVSYDSTASVFVVTIPLDSNGAATNVSAAFTGDDADDLGLDTATIVNGVDAIVSGTVTFLSQTLTGLDFSDVTDLDGVASTLQTALRATSSTDLDNVEVDYDSTGAAFVVTIPLDSSGEATSVSAAFTGTESDELGLDTATIVNGVDAITDGTVTFLSQTLTGLDFSDVTDYDGVASALRGTDSES
-900 LDEVEVAYD
+900 LDELEVAYD

-923 NGAATS
+923 NGAATN

-964 DETFSGLD
+964 DETFSSLD
-972 FSSVTDYDDV
+972 FSAVTDYDDV
-982 ASVLQTA
+982 ASVLRTA

-996 TLDDVE
+996 TLDAVE

-1047 DGIDTITVGS
+1047 DGIDTITAGS

-1115 DGSATEVTE
+1115 DGSATEVSGP
-1124 AFTGDTADELGL
+1124 FTGEHADELGL

-1160 SVDFTGAVSYD
+1160 SVDFTGADSYD

-1207 RLGFDSTSGDPYA
+1207 RLGFDSTIGDPYA
-1220 INGFMADDAQEP
+1220 ITGFMADDAQEP

-1238 DSTSGGGIVRGQAS
+1238 DNASGGSIDPGHAS
-1252 EPIEDAMDAISG
+1252 ETIGEAMDVISG

-1270 FVTVDSSITASA
+1270 FVTVDSSITTGA

-1335 RDGKALSL
+1335 RDNKALSL
-1343 AGRLSSVNFDGQNAL
+1343 AGRLSSVNFGGQNAL

-1366 PGTTPDIVTTA
+1366 PGTSPDIVTTA

-1405 AGDWID
+1405 SGDWID

-1421 AIQTEVYNLLR
+1421 AMQSEVYNLLR

-1467 GRVSEAVANDIRLAS
+1467 GRVSEAVANDIRLAT
-1482 NNPAFEGFLP
+1482 NNPAFDGFLP

-1506 QIDRDARRSPTIR
+1506 QINRDARRSPTIR

-1528 HHVTIGL
+1528 HHITIGL

>member
-29 LLFTTDPTLDAGA
+29 LLLTTDPTLDAGA
-42 GRVRVFASM
+42 GRVGVFASM
-51 DEVARTFAADS
+51 DEVARTFTPGSD
-62 GPYQAAQVYFSQVPY
+62 PYQAAQVYFSQVPY

-98 IPRALE
+98 NPRALE
-104 QITGSPTVVR
+104 QIIGSPTVVR
-114 GSGIVA
+114 GSGTVA
-120 SLDTFHGRATVLTGA
+120 SLDMPPCSVADLVNFGRATVLTG
-135 GMVSDLVNFY
+135 
-145 GRATVLTG
+145 T
-153 AGTVADLVNFHGRAT
+153 GTVADLVNFHGRAT
-168 VLTGA
+168 VLTGT
-173 GTVAD
+173 GMVASLD
-178 LVNFHGRATV
+178 TFHGRATV
-188 LTGAGTVADL
+188 LTGTGTVADL

-220 HGRSTVLTGT
+220 HGRATVVTGT
-230 GTVADLVNFHGRSTV
+230 GMVADLVNFHGR
-245 LTGTGTVADLVNF
+245 
-258 YGRATVLTGTGTV
+258 ATVVTGTGTV

-295 DFSSDT
+295 DFSAVT

-306 ASTLQAALRATS
+306 ASTLQTALRATS
-318 ATSLDEVEVA
+318 ATDLDNVEVD
-328 YDSTAS
+328 YDSAAS
-334 AFVVTLPLDSS
+334 VFVVTLPLDSS

-382 VTFLSQSLT
+382 VTFLGQTVT
-391 GLDFSAVTDYDDVA
+391 GLDFSSVTDYDDVA

-411 LRATSSTDLDN
+411 LRATSATDLDN
-422 VEVAYDST
+422 VEVAYDSAASVFVVTIPLDSSTGVVPT
-430 ASAFVVTLPL
+430 ASAAFTGDDADELGLDTATIVNGVDAIVSGSVTFLSQTVTGLDFSAVTDLDDVASVLQTALRATSATSLDEVEVVYDGSAFVVTLPL
-440 DSSTGVVPT
+440 DSSGVVPT

-484 SQSLTGLD
+484 SQ
-492 FSAVTDY
+492 
-499 DDVASVLQTALRATS
+499 
-514 STDLDNVEVDYDGSL
+514 
-529 FVVTLPLD
+529 
-537 SSGVVPTASAAFTG
+537 
-551 DDADELGLDTATIIN
+551 
-566 GVDAIK
+566 
-572 SGTVTFL
+572 
-579 SQTLTGLDFSSVTDY
+579 
-594 DDVAST
+594 
-600 LQAALRATS
+600 
-609 STDLDNVEVAYDS
+609 
-622 TASAFVVTL
+622 
-631 PLDSSTGVV
+631 
-640 PTASAAFTGT
+640 
-650 ESDELGL
+650 
-657 DTATIVNGV
+657 
-666 DAIVSGT
+666 
-673 VTFLSQSLTEL
+673 
-684 DFSAVTDY
+684 
-692 DDVASVLQ
+692 
-700 TALRA
+700 
-705 TSSTDLDNVE
+705 
-715 VDYDGSLFVV
+715 
-725 TLPLDSSGVVPTA
+725 
-738 SAAFTGDDADELGL
+738 
-752 DTATIVNGVDAIVSG
+752 
-767 TVTFLS
+767 
-773 QSLTGLDFSA
+773 
-783 VTDYDDVASVLQDAL
+783 
-798 RAASVTALA
+798 
-807 SVEVAYQGGVFVVI
+807 
-821 IPLDS
+821 
-826 QGAATSVSGA
+826 
-836 FTGDNADEL
+836 
-845 GLDTATIVDGVS
+845 
-857 SIQSGTVTFLSQTL
+857 TL

-886 SALQTALRA
+886 SVLQTALRGG
-895 TSATS
+895 TG
-900 LDEVEVAYD
+900 LDNVEVVYD
-909 SDASVFV
+909 SAASVFV

-964 DETFSGLD
+964 GETFSGLD
-972 FSSVTDYDDV
+972 FSAVTDYDDV
-982 ASVLQTA
+982 AAVLQTA
-989 LRGATGT
+989 LRGGTGT
-996 TLDDVE
+996 TLDAVE
-1002 VAYDSDASAFV
+1002 VAYDSAASAFV

-1027 TAAFTGATADE
+1027 IAAFTGATADE

-1047 DGIDTITVGS
+1047 DGIDTITAGS

-1115 DGSATEVTE
+1115 DGFATEVSGP
-1124 AFTGDTADELGL
+1124 FTGEHADELGL
-1136 DTVDITAG
+1136 GTVEITAG

-1160 SVDFTGAVSYD
+1160 SVDFTGADSYD

-1238 DSTSGGGIVRGQAS
+1238 DNASGGSIDPGHAS
-1252 EPIEDAMDAISG
+1252 ETIEDAMDAISG

-1270 FVTVDSSITASA
+1270 FVTVDSSITTGA

-1288 RWVQAKAHML
+1288 RWVQAKTHML

-1335 RDGKALSL
+1335 RDSKALSL
-1343 AGRLSSVNFDGQNAL
+1343 AGRLSSVNFDGEDTL

-1366 PGTTPDIVTTA
+1366 PGTSPDIVTTA
-1377 QKEELDRKWVGYYTR
+1377 HKGELDRKWVGYYTR

-1405 AGDWID
+1405 SGDWID

-1421 AIQTEVYNLLR
+1421 AMQIEVYNLLR

-1467 GRVSEAVANDIRLAS
+1467 GRVSEAVANDIRLAT

-1492 TGYLVVIGSIADQL
+1492 TGYLVAIGSIADQL
-1506 QIDRDARRSPTIR
+1506 QINRDARRSPTIR

-1528 HHVTIGL
+1528 HHITIGL

>member
-1 MTLGIQDIVEVRAQI
+1 M
-16 TPRGAGGREFGRT
+16 
-29 LLFTTDPTLDAGA
+29 
-42 GRVRVFASM
+42 
-51 DEVARTFAADS
+51 
-62 GPYQAAQVYFSQVPY
+62 
-77 PRNLVIGRWINT
+77 IGRWINT

-114 GSGIVA
+114 GSGTVA
-120 SLDTFHGRATVLTGA
+120 SLDTFHGRATVLTGTGTVA
-135 GMVSDLVNFY
+135 DLVNFY

-153 AGTVADLVNFHGRAT
+153 TGTVADLVNFHGRAT
-168 VLTGA
+168 VVTG
-173 GTVAD
+173 T
-178 LVNFHGRATV
+178 
-188 LTGAGTVADL
+188 GTVADL

-220 HGRSTVLTGT
+220 HGRATVVTGT
-230 GTVADLVNFHGRSTV
+230 GTVADLVNFHGRATV
-245 LTGTGTVADLVNF
+245 VTGTGTVADLVNF
-258 YGRATVLTGTGTV
+258 HGRATVLTGTGTV

-306 ASTLQAALRATS
+306 ASTLQTALRATS
-318 ATSLDEVEVA
+318 STDLDNVEVD

-382 VTFLSQSLT
+382 ITFLSQTVTS
-391 GLDFSAVTDYDDVA
+391 LDFSSVTHYDEVA

-422 VEVAYDST
+422 AEVTYDST

-484 SQSLTGLD
+484 SQTLTVLD

-499 DDVASVLQTALRATS
+499 DGVASVLQTALRATSATSLDEVEVVYDGSAFVVTLPLDSDGAATSVSAAFTGDDADDLGLDTATIVNGVDAIVSGTVTFLSQTLTGLDFSDVTDLDDVASTLQTALRATS
-514 STDLDNVEVDYDGSL
+514 STDLDNVEVDYDSTGAA
-529 FVVTLPLD
+529 FVVTIPLD
-537 SSGVVPTASAAFTG
+537 SSG
-551 DDADELGLDTATIIN
+551 E
-566 GVDAIK
+566 
-572 SGTVTFL
+572 
-579 SQTLTGLDFSSVTDY
+579 
-594 DDVAST
+594 
-600 LQAALRATS
+600 ATS
-609 STDLDNVEVAYDS
+609 V
-622 TASAFVVTL
+622 
-631 PLDSSTGVV
+631 
-640 PTASAAFTGT
+640 SAAFTGT

-666 DAIVSGT
+666 DAIVSGS
-673 VTFLSQSLTEL
+673 VTFLGQTLTGL
-684 DFSAVTDY
+684 DFSSVTDY
-692 DDVASVLQ
+692 DEVASVLQ

-715 VDYDGSLFVV
+715 VVYDSDASAFVV

-767 TVTFLS
+767 SVTLLGETFS
-773 QSLTGLDFSA
+773 GLDFSA

-798 RAASVTALA
+798 RAASVTSLA

-836 FTGDNADEL
+836 FTGDTADEL
-845 GLDTATIVDGVS
+845 GLDTATIVDGV
-857 SIQSGTVTFLSQTL
+857 
-871 TGLDFSAVTDYDGVA
+871 
-886 SALQTALRA
+886 
-895 TSATS
+895 
-900 LDEVEVAYD
+900 
-909 SDASVFV
+909 
-916 VTIPLDS
+916 
-923 NGAATS
+923 
-929 VSAAF
+929 
-934 TGSESD
+934 
-940 ELGLDTATIVD
+940 DT
-951 GVSAIQSGSVTLL
+951 IQSGSVTLL
-964 DETFSGLD
+964 DETFSSLD
-972 FSSVTDYDDV
+972 FSAVTDYDDV

-996 TLDDVE
+996 TLDAVE
-1002 VAYDSDASAFV
+1002 VAYDSAASAFV
-1013 VTIPLAADGSATAV
+1013 VTIPLAADGSATSV
-1027 TAAFTGATADE
+1027 SGAFTGATADE

-1047 DGIDTITVGS
+1047 DGIDTITAGS

-1067 LDLSSVAGYDDVA
+1067 LDFSSVAGYDDVA

-1100 EHDGSQFVLTLPLGL
+1100 EHDGSQFVFTLPLGL
-1115 DGSATEVTE
+1115 DGSATEVSGP
-1124 AFTGDTADELGL
+1124 FTGEHADELGL
-1136 DTVDITAG
+1136 GTVEITTG

-1160 SVDFTGAVSYD
+1160 PVDFTGADSYD

-1238 DSTSGGGIVRGQAS
+1238 DSALGGGIVQGHAL

-1264 LDDGWY
+1264 LDDSWY
-1270 FVTVDSSITASA
+1270 FVTVDSSITTGA

-1288 RWVQAKAHML
+1288 RWVQAKVHML

-1335 RDGKALSL
+1335 RDNKALSL
-1343 AGRLSSVNFDGQNAL
+1343 AGRLSSVNFEGQNTL

-1366 PGTTPDIVTTA
+1366 PRTVSDIVTTA
-1377 QKEELDRKWVGYYTR
+1377 QKKELDRKWVGYYTR

-1405 AGDWID
+1405 SGDWID

-1421 AIQTEVYNLLR
+1421 AMQSEVYNLLR

-1467 GRVSEAVANDIRLAS
+1467 GRVSETVANDIRLAS
-1482 NNPAFEGFLP
+1482 NNPAFDGFLP
-1492 TGYLVVIGSIADQL
+1492 TGYLVAIGSIADQL

-1528 HHVTIGL
+1528 HHITIGL

>member
-16 TPRGAGGREFGRT
+16 APRGAGGREFGRT
-29 LLFTTDPTLDAGA
+29 LLLTTDPTLDAGA

-51 DEVARTFAADS
+51 DEVARTFTPGS
-62 GPYQAAQVYFSQVPY
+62 GSYQAAQVYFSQVPY

-98 IPRALE
+98 SPRALE

-114 GSGIVA
+114 GSGTVA
-120 SLDTFHGRATVLTGA
+120 SLET
-135 GMVSDLVNFY
+135 FY

-153 AGTVADLVNFHGRAT
+153 TGTVADLVNFY
-168 VLTGA
+168 
-173 GTVAD
+173 
-178 LVNFHGRATV
+178 
-188 LTGAGTVADL
+188 
-198 VNFHGRATVLT
+198 GRATVLT

-220 HGRSTVLTGT
+220 HGRATVVTGT
-230 GTVADLVNFHGRSTV
+230 GTVADLVNFHGRATV
-245 LTGTGTVADLVNF
+245 VTGTGTVADLVNF
-258 YGRATVLTGTGTV
+258 HGRATVLTGTGTV

-306 ASTLQAALRATS
+306 ASTLQTALRATS
-318 ATSLDEVEVA
+318 STDLDNVEVV

-382 VTFLSQSLT
+382 VTFLNQTLT
-391 GLDFSAVTDYDDVA
+391 GLDFSSVTDYDGVA

-422 VEVAYDST
+422 AEVTYDSA

-456 TESDELGLDTATIVN
+456 DDADELGLDTATIVN

-484 SQSLTGLD
+484 NQTLTGLD
-492 FSAVTDY
+492 FSSVTDY
-499 DDVASVLQTALRATS
+499 DGVASVLQTALRATS
-514 STDLDNVEVDYDGSL
+514 STDLDNAEV
-529 FVVTLPLD
+529 T
-537 SSGVVPTASAAFTG
+537 
-551 DDADELGLDTATIIN
+551 
-566 GVDAIK
+566 
-572 SGTVTFL
+572 
-579 SQTLTGLDFSSVTDY
+579 
-594 DDVAST
+594 
-600 LQAALRATS
+600 
-609 STDLDNVEVAYDS
+609 YDS
-622 TASAFVVTL
+622 AASAFVVTL
-631 PLDSSTGVV
+631 PLDSST
-640 PTASAAFTGT
+640 
-650 ESDELGL
+650 
-657 DTATIVNGV
+657 
-666 DAIVSGT
+666 
-673 VTFLSQSLTEL
+673 
-684 DFSAVTDY
+684 
-692 DDVASVLQ
+692 
-700 TALRA
+700 
-705 TSSTDLDNVE
+705 
-715 VDYDGSLFVV
+715 
-725 TLPLDSSGVVPTA
+725 GVVPTA

-773 QSLTGLDFSA
+773 Q
-783 VTDYDDVASVLQDAL
+783 
-798 RAASVTALA
+798 
-807 SVEVAYQGGVFVVI
+807 
-821 IPLDS
+821 
-826 QGAATSVSGA
+826 
-836 FTGDNADEL
+836 
-845 GLDTATIVDGVS
+845 
-857 SIQSGTVTFLSQTL
+857 TL
-871 TGLDFSAVTDYDGVA
+871 TGLDFSDVTDYDGVA
-886 SALQTALRA
+886 STLQTALRA
-895 TSATS
+895 TSSTD
-900 LDEVEVAYD
+900 LDNAEVTYD
-909 SDASVFV
+909 SAASAFV

-972 FSSVTDYDDV
+972 FSAVTDYDDV

-996 TLDDVE
+996 MLDAVE

-1047 DGIDTITVGS
+1047 DGIDTITAGS
-1057 VTFHGASLTG
+1057 VTFHGANLTG
-1067 LDLSSVAGYDDVA
+1067 LDFSSVAGYDDVA

-1115 DGSATEVTE
+1115 DGSATEVSGP
-1124 AFTGDTADELGL
+1124 FTGEHADELGL
-1136 DTVDITAG
+1136 DTATIVNG

-1160 SVDFTGAVSYD
+1160 SVDFTGADSYG
-1171 DVASTLQTA
+1171 DVASILQAA
-1180 LRAVRAA
+1180 LRAVTAS

-1199 DPVGFFRV
+1199 DPVGFFQV
-1207 RLGFDSTSGDPYA
+1207 SLGFRMNGSPYA
-1220 INGFMADDAQEP
+1220 INGFVADDAQEP

-1238 DSTSGGGIVRGQAS
+1238 DSTSGGGIVQGQAS

-1270 FVTVDSSITASA
+1270 FVTVDSSITTGA

-1288 RWVQAKAHML
+1288 RWVQTKAHML

-1335 RDGKALSL
+1335 RDNKALSL
-1343 AGRLSSVNFDGQNAL
+1343 AGRLSSVNFDGQDTL
-1358 ITPKFKSL
+1358 ITTKFKSL
-1366 PGTTPDIVTTA
+1366 PGTVSDIVTTA
-1377 QKEELDRKWVGYYTR
+1377 QKKELDRKWVGYYTR

-1411 VRYWLDWITK
+1411 VQYWLDWITK
-1421 AIQTEVYNLLR
+1421 AMQSEVYTLLR
-1432 QHPTRVPQTAEGL
+1432 QHPTRVPQTPEGL
-1445 ASIEAAIERVCEA
+1445 ASIETAIERVCEA
-1458 GRRNGGIAP
+1458 GRRNGGLAP
-1467 GRVSEAVANDIRLAS
+1467 GRVSETVANDIRLAI
-1482 NNPAFEGFLP
+1482 NNPDFDGFL
-1492 TGYLVVIGSIADQL
+1492 TRGYLVVVGSIADQL
-1506 QIDRDARRSPTIR
+1506 EQDRNARKAPPAR
-1519 VWLKGSGAM
+1519 VWITGSGAM
-1528 HHVTIGL
+1528 HSATIIL
-1535 VFTG
+1535 TFTG